1 MPLNKTI
8 ILPDEANNAQASLN
22 AALQEEWILML
33 VLHAGQEAQ
42 TFAELA
48 DASAGSPAE
57 PYRVIWS
64 KTPAH
69 IQGVIRGLVDGGP
82 VADAL
87 DSTRGFAVSR
97 HGKVCDVITTQ
108 EPVPDETR
116 VELAWANAEV
126 GS

>member
-8 ILPDEANNAQASLN
+8 ILPDDANNAQASLN

-33 VLHAGQEAQ
+33 VLHTGQDAR
-42 TFAELA
+42 TFVELA

-69 IQGVIRGLVDGGP
+69 IQSEIQGLIDGDI
-82 VADAL
+82 VANAL
-87 DSTRGFAVSR
+87 DSTRGFSVSR
-97 HGKVCDVITTQ
+97 HGKVCDVITMQ
-108 EPVPDETR
+108 EPVPDEAR
-116 VELAWANAEV
+116 VDLAWTNAEV